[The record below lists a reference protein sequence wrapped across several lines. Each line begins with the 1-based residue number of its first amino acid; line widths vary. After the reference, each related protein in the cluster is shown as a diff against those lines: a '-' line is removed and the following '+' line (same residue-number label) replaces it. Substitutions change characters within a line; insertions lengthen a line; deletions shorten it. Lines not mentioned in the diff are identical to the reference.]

1 MNYSENTPKS
11 NAATLKAAHRQTM
24 KKKRIRKVIIS
35 WIVIL
40 TIGILIGNSI
50 ARIGIAADKQ
60 ETLQQFSEVEPYGTI
75 DGKTFNWGLSSDWTR
90 GAELG
95 FIPLEVGLD
104 EDIQEFIYCL
114 SYGYNIDFPFVMG
127 LIQTESTFNS
137 DIVSSTNDYGLMQI
151 NTVNHEWLQE
161 KLGIKDFLDPYQN
174 TRSGIYILRNL
185 FEKYEDPAKVL
196 MAYNLGETGAK
207 KLWDKGIYETDY
219 TRKVFNNIEQF
230 KNFMNERNENHE

>member
-1 MNYSENTPKS
+1 MNYSKNTSEND
-11 NAATLKAAHRQTM
+11 AASLKVANRQSRN
-24 KKKRIRKVIIS
+24 KKRTRNMIVS

-40 TIGILIGNSI
+40 VIGMLIGSGFS
-50 ARIGIAADKQ
+50 RIGQVKTT
-60 ETLQQFSEVEPYGTI
+60 ETIQQFSEVEPYGTI
-75 DGKTFNWGLSSDWTR
+75 DGKTFNWGLSSDWTS

-114 SYGYNIDFPFVMG
+114 SYGYNLDFTFVMG

-151 NTVNHEWLQE
+151 NTINHEWLKE
-161 KLGIKDFLDPYQN
+161 KLGITDFLDPYQN

-185 FEKYEDPAKVL
+185 FEKYEDPEKVL

-207 KLWDKGIYETDY
+207 KLWNKGIYETDY
-219 TRKVFNNIEQF
+219 TKKVLNNIEQF
-230 KNFMNERNENHE
+230 KNYINERNEENE